1 VGIEQHGS
9 SVRFSLIDALD
20 LGMPLGISSLM
31 IITTRGTE
39 AYVVLLRFINCYL
52 VAVFGTALSVR
63 CDTYDA
69 QLDALPKGSIGLQLL
84 SFSRECLL
92 PRLLC

>member
-1 VGIEQHGS
+1 
-9 SVRFSLIDALD
+9 LIDALD

-39 AYVVLLRFINCYL
+39 AYVVFLRFINCYL

-63 CDTYDA
+63 RDTHDA
-69 QLDALPKGSIGLQLL
+69 QLEALPKDSIGSQLL
-84 SFSRECLL
+84 GFSGGCLL
-92 PRLLC
+92 PRLL